1 MGFTKRLENG
11 ALQNLSINE
20 IKMGDRLEYQQKIID
35 ELNEKNKSF
44 EKNMN
49 KFIEMKTN
57 ETNEKTN
64 EMNEILQKNEIFK
77 RLNDFM
83 MKEKEENNKKIKNEK
98 NENLKLKQE
107 IKKLKE
113 ELSKKK
119 EIVINYENLTLS
131 NSEESQ
137 EITQEKEKSEMKESN
152 EETKNIIEDT
162 PPDFSPPPPPM
173 IMKKKEIVLPKI
185 PKIETNLK
193 LKTFQY
199 TSIKNNKILET
210 IFNKNK
216 IIENSIITTTRISN
230 DKKIKE
236 KFESLFSEKIIETVI
251 EKSPR
256 KKELVTKLN
265 MDKSR
270 NISIILKNIK
280 ESNFE
285 ILSKAIIELDDDV
298 LDKDSVSSL
307 CRIVPKNEE
316 LEGLISSYQDETDLE
331 NIPISDSFYLSLKN
345 VKNCKQRLDCWE
357 FKNQYYELVSNIIP
371 DIEILRDAAKE
382 LKESKLFSE
391 LLGDILAYI
400 NFLNHQNSK
409 GNKTTNGKGSDM
421 DSKST
426 PC

>member
-409 GNKTTNGKGSDM
+409 GIKTTNGKGSDM